1 LYEKND
7 FRRNDKKEKT
17 RNNLTLMRHVLM
29 AKIEDA
35 VAETLKTFF
44 TQVEREYNLPKDAL
58 WRKWKEEDK
67 PTGNGITSHVVAPKK
82 EPINKKSD
90 YQTFFSIQRNKMV
103 KENPNI
109 TFGEISKQVSHMWK
123 KLTREEKVQ
132 YTANHTTPITEKT
145 SLEDLRKEYMKIS
158 TADLKNL
165 CKEKG
170 IVAKFRKKDD
180 IVDALVSWE
189 EKKSPCLVF
198 SPEETITKGR
208 SKLELSAEDKDDEEE
223 DFYFHDDGSSTS
235 NESRACDEDDTGILI
250 SDDDDIFGDDD

>member
-1 LYEKND
+1 MKQ
-7 FRRNDKKEKT
+7 
-17 RNNLTLMRHVLM
+17 MLM
-29 AKIEDA
+29 AKVEDA

-44 TQVEREYNLPKDAL
+44 TQVEREYNIPKDVL
-58 WRKWKEEDK
+58 WKKWKEEDK
-67 PTGNGITSHVVAPKK
+67 VVATALVVPKK
-82 EPINKKSD
+82 ETLNKKSD

-103 KENPNI
+103 KENPQI

-123 KLTREEKVQ
+123 KLSREEKVQ
-132 YTANHTTPITEKT
+132 YTANNTTPITEKT

-170 IVAKFRKKDD
+170 IVAKFRKKEE
-180 IVDALVSWE
+180 IVGALVGWE
-189 EKKSPCLVF
+189 EKKLGLAFP
-198 SPEETITKGR
+198 PEEMISKGR
-208 SKLELSAEDKDDEEE
+208 SKLELSAEDKDEEEE

-235 NESRACDEDDTGILI
+235 NESRACDEDDAGILI

>member
-1 LYEKND
+1 MKHI
-7 FRRNDKKEKT
+7 
-17 RNNLTLMRHVLM
+17 LMTKV
-29 AKIEDA
+29 ED
-35 VAETLKTFF
+35 VVVETLKSFF
-44 TQVEREYNLPKDAL
+44 TQVEREYNLPKEAL
-58 WRKWKEEDK
+58 WKKWKGEDK
-67 PTGNGITSHVVAPKK
+67 SSTAVVMPKK
-82 EPINKKSD
+82 ETINKKSD

-132 YTANHTTPITEKT
+132 YTANNTTPITEKT
-145 SLEDLRKEYMKIS
+145 SLEDLRKEYIKIS

-170 IVAKFRKKDD
+170 IVAKFRKKEE
-180 IVDALVSWE
+180 IIGALVEWE
-189 EKKSPCLVF
+189 EKKSGLVF
-198 SPEETITKGR
+198 SPDEMITKGR

-235 NESRACDEDDTGILI
+235 NESRACDEDDAGILI